1 MGKEKKE
8 EKFRVYFREKTWISY
23 KEFSEERQFEEYIK
37 NNDWFYF
44 TKIEYGNK

>member
-8 EKFRVYFREKTWISY
+8 EKFRVYFREWDWIHY
-23 KEFSEERQFEEYIK
+23 KEFSDERQFEEYIK

-44 TKIEYGNK
+44 TKIEYGK